1 MIKSLMVILL
11 CLCFAVPAYSTDG
24 DAILQ
29 KVDRNL
35 NPEAFEMY
43 RKLINVEPDGSNKE
57 FKM

>member
-1 MIKSLMVILL
+1 MIKLLSMILMCL
-11 CLCFAVPAYSTDG
+11 CLAVPAHSDDG

-43 RKLINVEPDGSNKE
+43 ADCAKDSLKLTLEL
-57 FKM
+57 